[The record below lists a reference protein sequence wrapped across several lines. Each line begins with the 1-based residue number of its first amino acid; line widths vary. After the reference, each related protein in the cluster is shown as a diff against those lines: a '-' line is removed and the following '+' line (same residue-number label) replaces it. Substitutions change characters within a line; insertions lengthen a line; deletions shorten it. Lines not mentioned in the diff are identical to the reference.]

1 MNFVFEKQA
10 FDALKALDFSSVK
23 SLMILKRRSDTIV
36 SINPDDYEEFEL
48 GFTEQIVLKGLTDD
62 QEHCT
67 DFGKKLYQ
75 IYDDMVAQANEY
87 FENGMPRHSSS
98 KELTDKE
105 REENIDI
112 L

>member
-1 MNFVFEKQA
+1 MLYHLDEWTFDYFNQIDLTDVPSLEKKLI
-10 FDALKALDFSSVK
+10 DKSVII
-23 SLMILKRRSDTIV
+23 SVNYDNVETLEDTFLAEIAA
-36 SINPDDYEEFEL
+36 
-48 GFTEQIVLKGLTDD
+48 KGLTDD

-67 DFGKKLYQ
+67 EFGKKLYQ

-87 FENGMPRHSSS
+87 FENGMPRHLSSR
-98 KELTDKE
+98 ELTDKE